1 MIESH
6 QIYFFG
12 WLFQTLQSSNV
23 LNSTYLKDILLEVG
37 GKRAIKYQNTSYGI
51 DMQMLWAAA
60 AELRARAVTI
70 LFARVEET

>member
-6 QIYFFG
+6 QLIF
-12 WLFQTLQSSNV
+12 WVAIPNTLAIECT
-23 LNSTYLKDILLEVG
+23 STYLKDILLEVG

>member
-6 QIYFFG
+6 QLIF
-12 WLFQTLQSSNV
+12 WVAVPNTPAIECT
-23 LNSTYLKDILLEVG
+23 STYLKDILLEVG

>member
-1 MIESH
+1 MP
-6 QIYFFG
+6 
-12 WLFQTLQSSNV
+12 SSNFWV
-23 LNSTYLKDILLEVG
+23 ANPNTGAIECTSTNLKDILLEVG

-60 AELRARAVTI
+60 ELRARAVTI